1 MERKEEMSA
10 DGGNRERKTRRG
22 EKGWKG
28 KERRQEDRWRE
39 ERKKNEERWEGVEG
53 KGKRRRRINGAGE
66 RKEGVGNNNRD
77 NNNREVNGDKEIIG
91 FQA

>member
-1 MERKEEMSA
+1 M
-10 DGGNRERKTRRG
+10 
-22 EKGWKG
+22 
-28 KERRQEDRWRE
+28 
-39 ERKKNEERWEGVEG
+39 EG